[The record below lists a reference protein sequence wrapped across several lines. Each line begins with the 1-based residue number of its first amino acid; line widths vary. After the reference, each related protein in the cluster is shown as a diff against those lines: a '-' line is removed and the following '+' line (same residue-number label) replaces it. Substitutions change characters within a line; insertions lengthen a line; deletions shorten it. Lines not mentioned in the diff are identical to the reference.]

1 MYRAGPQELS
11 NSRAAAYIIS
21 SDCIS
26 HNSNFLYT
34 NDVGS
39 NSMILCNT
47 TKKIYQFSV
56 KQTMATNSVM
66 AYYVGIAI
74 VVLSHL
80 YIVVQGIGPLTL
92 DQHAYLNLV
101 AAGLIAWG
109 WMENCM

>member
-1 MYRAGPQELS
+1 
-11 NSRAAAYIIS
+11 
-21 SDCIS
+21 
-26 HNSNFLYT
+26 
-34 NDVGS
+34 
-39 NSMILCNT
+39 
-47 TKKIYQFSV
+47 
-56 KQTMATNSVM
+56 MATNSVM

-109 WMENCM
+109 WMENCV